1 MPKNEIFQTK
11 NLVRLALVAALY
23 AALTLALPGLSF
35 GAIQFRF
42 SEILVLLCFYRKD
55 YSISLILGCFIANC
69 FSPMEQEEMR
79 VFTRFPERA
88 EELLKR
94 WTADNFVELCRK
106 LNAEVRGSLI
116 NSGLTPPPTVITI
129 KDMKTRWGSCTPAKG
144 HISINIRLAPYPR
157 QTVLSVVWHE
167 YAHYW
172 HRDHS
177 ARFYAFLEA
186 HFPEYRRWN
195 SLLK

>member
-1 MPKNEIFQTK
+1 MTSLKFPDGSEVLYELTRKPVKNI
-11 NLVRLALVAALY
+11 NLRVKEDGSLRISASPRVSVKRVEEFIISEQAFIRRAQQR
-23 AALTLALPGLSF
+23 
-35 GAIQFRF
+35 IIEREEH
-42 SEILVLLCFYRKD
+42 SEI
-55 YSISLILGCFIANC
+55 
-69 FSPMEQEEMR
+69 
-79 VFTRFPERA
+79 RA
-88 EELLKR
+88 DIFR

>member
-69 FSPMEQEEMR
+69 FKNIWLASLLP
-79 VFTRFPERA
+79 VVSNGIIIA
-88 EELLKR
+88 IELLVCYGSEPPV
-94 WTADNFVELCRK
+94 WFNMLTVGAGEL
-106 LNAEVRGSLI
+106 VVV
-116 NSGLTPPPTVITI
+116 TVIGCVLFKLVFERSSRLMNVI
-129 KDMKTRWGSCTPAKG
+129 GANKPNYFKKKPAE
-144 HISINIRLAPYPR
+144 I
-157 QTVLSVVWHE
+157 
-167 YAHYW
+167 
-172 HRDHS
+172 
-177 ARFYAFLEA
+177 
-186 HFPEYRRWN
+186 
-195 SLLK
+195 

>member
-1 MPKNEIFQTK
+1 MIKQIQELEIEVIRKNVK
-11 NLVRLALVAALY
+11 NINLTVLPPDGHVRVSVPFGLSEERLAEFLCSKTDWIRVHRQKVIERAAKKE
-23 AALTLALPGLSF
+23 AGSALRNPGMSEEE
-35 GAIQFRF
+35 RK
-42 SEILVLLCFYRKD
+42 EILERYREFLRPK
-55 YSISLILGCFIANC
+55 L
-69 FSPMEQEEMR
+69 EEYLAFWGRQTGLHPEKWQMR
-79 VFTRFPERA
+79 
-88 EELLKR
+88 
-94 WTADNFVELCRK
+94 
-106 LNAEVRGSLI
+106 
-116 NSGLTPPPTVITI
+116 
-129 KDMKTRWGSCTPAKG
+129 DMKTRWGSCTPAKG